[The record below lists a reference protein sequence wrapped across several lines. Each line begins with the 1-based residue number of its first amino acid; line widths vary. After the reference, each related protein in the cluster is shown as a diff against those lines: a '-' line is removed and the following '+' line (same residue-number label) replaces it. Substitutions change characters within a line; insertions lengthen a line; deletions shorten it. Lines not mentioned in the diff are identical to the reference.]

1 MKSLLKSKFYLNP
14 TLVASGSFCILFI
27 ALAGI
32 YPLELR
38 GWLAEYT
45 FNSLELFGN
54 YYLYLGFFIVVC
66 LLVVA
71 FSPWGRLRLGK
82 GEPEYPLFSWVA
94 MLYSTGMGAGLLLR
108 AVQEPVHFLN
118 HPPAI
123 PDYELEVYAL
133 QYTFFH
139 WGLTP
144 WAFYGMFGLI
154 ISYNLYLKKRTILS
168 SAILQP
174 KYQRPLFVTPIDTV
188 TVISTLLGVVAA
200 VGLGSRQLMEGFA
213 FIANIPSLHSSNAVI
228 VVILIGSMATFSAYL
243 GVSKG
248 IKILSN
254 LNICLAIFI
263 LSFTFLQGD
272 VLLIG
277 ERFILALGYYFRDF
291 IPMSLNLGGSKVS
304 KVFLTDWT
312 YFYWAFW
319 LAWAPFTGVFIARIS
334 KGRTVRSMV
343 LGSLL
348 IPSMGTFFW
357 FSVFGSEAFLMIEG
371 VDKPEAWFDSIY
383 TGIFHFLNFL
393 PLSGVTSIVA
403 FVLIAT
409 FLITSID
416 SAIYVLGMF
425 TDRGAPQPRKPLRLF
440 WGVVLVLFTIS
451 VILIGKEELLSSIS
465 QMLILFALP
474 FSFLFLGM
482 ILYFLLIMWRDR

>member
-1 MKSLLKSKFYLNP
+1 LKPPSNSLFSKNP
-14 TLVASGSFCILFI
+14 TLLASGSFCVLFI
-27 ALAGI
+27 VLAGVFAGELKAW
-32 YPLELR
+32 LE
-38 GWLAEYT
+38 EYT
-45 FNSLELFGN
+45 FKSLALFGN

-66 LLVVA
+66 LLIIA
-71 FSPWGRLRLGK
+71 FSKWGSMRLAK

-118 HPPAI
+118 FPPAV
-123 PDYELEVYAL
+123 PDYEREVYAL

-154 ISYNLYLKKRTILS
+154 IAYNLYLKDRTILS
-168 SAILQP
+168 SAILPP
-174 KYQRPLFVTPIDTV
+174 KYQRPLFVTPVDTV

-213 FIANIPSLHSSNAVI
+213 FIMDIPSLHSQNAVI
-228 VVILIGSMATFSAYL
+228 VVILIGSIATLSAYM

-248 IKILSN
+248 IRILSN
-254 LNICLAIFI
+254 LNICLALF
-263 LSFTFLQGD
+263 LLAFTFFYGD
-272 VLLIG
+272 ILLIG
-277 ERFILALGYYFRDF
+277 ERFIRALFYYFRDF
-291 IPMSLNLGGSKVS
+291 ISMSLNLGGSKVS
-304 KVFLTDWT
+304 KAFLTDWT

-334 KGRTVRSMV
+334 KGRTIRSMV
-343 LGSLL
+343 LGSLF
-348 IPSMGTFFW
+348 IPSIGTFFW
-357 FSVFGSEAFLMIEG
+357 FSVFGTEAFQMIEG
-371 VDKPEAWFDSIY
+371 VEEPEAWFSSIY

-393 PLSGVTSIVA
+393 PFSGITTVVA
-403 FVLIAT
+403 FILIAT

-425 TDRGAPQPRKPLRLF
+425 TDRGSAQPRRPLRLF
-440 WGVVLVLFTIS
+440 WGLVLVLFTIS
-451 VILIGKEELLSSIS
+451 VILIGQEELLSSVS

-474 FSFLFLGM
+474 FSFMFMGM
-482 ILYFLLIMWRDR
+482 IFYFLFRMWKDS